1 MDPDAEQH
9 YIELLEQ
16 WKKDEDNVKDKLEE
30 VMKKLDEIAIEG

>member
-1 MDPDAEQH
+1 MDPDAEKH

-30 VMKKLDEIAIEG
+30 FMKKLDEIAIEG